1 LAQTVRRQP
10 QATIGADNP
19 DFQGGMAARTC
30 GITHEHSEGAGG
42 TPTGQHMTTTL
53 EQLNAAETSAFIAAL
68 HGIYEHS
75 PWIPERAALQRPFRN
90 LTAFKLALHKVVTD
104 ASRAEQ
110 LGLIRAH
117 PELAGRAAIAGE
129 LTAESTGEQ
138 AKAGL
143 NLCSPEEFARLQQLN
158 ADYNAKFGFPFILAV
173 KGPTGAGLTR
183 QQIIATFARR
193 LRNQPEDELREAL
206 RQIGRIAE
214 MRINDLLGYRPVMG
228 ATVMQWA
235 EEIGALSEDEGAL
248 TCTYLTE
255 THQRTAEQIAQW
267 MREAGMHVHIDAVG
281 NVVGRYLSTDPQ
293 ARTLLTGSHYDT
305 VRNGGKYD
313 GREGILLPIAVVKH
327 LHERGETL
335 PFHFE
340 VIGFSEEEGVRF
352 KSTFLGSNAVT
363 GHFDMK
369 LLDLQD
375 KDGISMREVITQ
387 AGHDVAAI
395 PQIARDPADILGYV
409 EVHIEQGPVL
419 LNRDLPVGIVTS
431 IAGSSRYLVEL
442 KGVASHA
449 GTTPMDMRKDAA
461 AAAAEII
468 LYVEQ
473 RCSQDQH
480 AALVGTVG
488 QLQVPRGS
496 TNVIPG
502 GCQLSLDIRAA
513 VDEVRMAAV
522 KDVLGKIEEICG
534 RRSIDFKLEETLSAP
549 AAPCAPW
556 LMDQLRAATERAGV
570 TPFELASGA
579 GHDAMAIAKLTDV
592 CMLFT
597 RCGNGGI
604 SHNPLETMTA
614 DDAEVSGQILLD
626 FLRSFE
632 VKR

>member
-1 LAQTVRRQP
+1 MSAC
-10 QATIGADNP
+10 
-19 DFQGGMAARTC
+19 TC

-363 GHFDMK
+363 GHFDMN

>member
-1 LAQTVRRQP
+1 
-10 QATIGADNP
+10 
-19 DFQGGMAARTC
+19 
-30 GITHEHSEGAGG
+30 
-42 TPTGQHMTTTL
+42 MTTTL

-327 LHERGETL
+327 LQERGETL

>member
-1 LAQTVRRQP
+1 
-10 QATIGADNP
+10 
-19 DFQGGMAARTC
+19 M
-30 GITHEHSEGAGG
+30 
-42 TPTGQHMTTTL
+42 PTGEHMTTTL

-193 LRNQPEDELREAL
+193 LRNQPEDEVREAL

-214 MRINDLLGYRPVMG
+214 MRINDLLGYRPAMG

-255 THQRTAEQIAQW
+255 THQRTAQQIAQW

-387 AGHDVAAI
+387 AGHDAGQGLHRHIKRRLADCPLDPI
-395 PQIARDPADILGYV
+395 PAVGDR
-409 EVHIEQGPVL
+409 EQHHL
-419 LNRDLPVGIVTS
+419 
-431 IAGSSRYLVEL
+431 
-442 KGVASHA
+442 
-449 GTTPMDMRKDAA
+449 
-461 AAAAEII
+461 II
-468 LYVEQ
+468 
-473 RCSQDQH
+473 R
-480 AALVGTVG
+480 
-488 QLQVPRGS
+488 
-496 TNVIPG
+496 N
-502 GCQLSLDIRAA
+502 
-513 VDEVRMAAV
+513 
-522 KDVLGKIEEICG
+522 
-534 RRSIDFKLEETLSAP
+534 
-549 AAPCAPW
+549 
-556 LMDQLRAATERAGV
+556 
-570 TPFELASGA
+570 
-579 GHDAMAIAKLTDV
+579 
-592 CMLFT
+592 
-597 RCGNGGI
+597 
-604 SHNPLETMTA
+604 
-614 DDAEVSGQILLD
+614 
-626 FLRSFE
+626 
-632 VKR
+632 

>member
-1 LAQTVRRQP
+1 
-10 QATIGADNP
+10 
-19 DFQGGMAARTC
+19 M
-30 GITHEHSEGAGG
+30 
-42 TPTGQHMTTTL
+42 PTGEHMTTTL
-53 EQLNAAETSAFIAAL
+53 EHLNAAETSAFIAAL

-214 MRINDLLGYRPVMG
+214 MRINDLLGYRPAMG

-255 THQRTAEQIAQW
+255 THQRTAQQIAQW

-522 KDVLGKIEEICG
+522 KDILGKIEEICG
-534 RRSIDFKLEETLSAP
+534 RRSIDFKLEETLSAA

-579 GHDAMAIAKLTDV
+579 GHDAMAIANLTDV

-632 VKR
+632 AKR